1 MTPHAVRMT
10 IDHIKL
16 LGYPKVKLRSD
27 GERPIRALLEEVGRE
42 LKREGVT
49 AVPDMTPVGDS
60 QAGGLQESTV
70 QKFKN
75 RCRALWTWACEL
87 HFGRVPGAGHSD

>member
-1 MTPHAVRMT
+1 MKDRHSGAVFSDVVPEKGVTPYAVRTMV
-10 IDHIKL
+10 DHIKV

-49 AVPDMTPVGDS
+49 VVPDTTPVGDS

-70 QKFKN
+70 QQFKN
-75 RCRALWTWACEL
+75 RCRAL
-87 HFGRVPGAGHSD
+87 